1 MESLAIVA
9 AVIAVV
15 SLAFNVVVIL
25 VALRRVKRLPGR
37 RVV

>member
-1 MESLAIVA
+1 MDDLAIVA
-9 AVIAVV
+9 AVTAIV
-15 SLAFNVVVIL
+15 SLACNVAVIL